1 METVIEIKDVWK
13 RYAIGPEARK
23 YQSLRDLL
31 SFRRRKKDHIWALS
45 GIDLEIKEGER
56 IGIIGNNGAGK
67 TTLLK
72 LIARIT
78 YPTKGMIRLRGRV
91 ASLLEVGTGF
101 HPELTGRENIY
112 FNGAILGMKHAEIK
126 ARFDEIVAFSGV
138 ERFIETPL
146 KQYSSGMQMRLAF
159 SVAAHLQSEIL
170 LIDEVLSV
178 GDAEFQK
185 KCIARMQEISRE
197 KGKTLLF
204 VSHNMQ
210 SVIDLTDKCV
220 FLERGKITAE
230 GPTTDVISQYLAQRT
245 ELLEYNAEKTEND
258 QPFIV
263 KVRLHT
269 SLKNN
274 IQEHGKQ
281 MQVEIE
287 IETDRPIA
295 QAAVS
300 YQILN
305 ALHQPVIQHLN
316 LSSEIPFCTK
326 RGKTIL
332 RSTIPSVSL
341 YPGNYSLRVHF
352 ADAASRMKFETLDAI
367 CPFRVELSSGL
378 REYYWDPGSAIV
390 TEENYWEVKE
400 ISEP

>member
-1 METVIEIKDVWK
+1 MGVAIDIQDVWK

-23 YQSLRDLL
+23 YKSLRDVL
-31 SFRRRKKDHIWALS
+31 SFRRARKDHIWAINKVSLQ
-45 GIDLEIKEGER
+45 LQEGGR
-56 IGIIGNNGAGK
+56 LGVVGNNGAGK

-78 YPTKGMIRLRGRV
+78 YPTKGRIRLRGRV

-112 FNGAILGMKHAEIK
+112 FNGAILGMKHAEIR

-185 KCIARMQEISRE
+185 KCIARMEEISRE
-197 KGKTLLF
+197 KGRTLLF

-210 SVIDLTDKCV
+210 SVMDLTDECI
-220 FLERGKITAE
+220 FLEKGEVRAQGKTNDI
-230 GPTTDVISQYLAQRT
+230 VSQYLAQRT
-245 ELLEYNAEKTEND
+245 VLLEYIAKNSDGRKPCISRVHLD
-258 QPFIV
+258 
-263 KVRLHT
+263 T
-269 SLKNN
+269 SLSNN

-287 IETDRPIA
+287 IDTDQPIPE
-295 QAAVS
+295 AAVS

-326 RGKTIL
+326 PGKTIL

-352 ADAASRMKFETLDAI
+352 ADAASRVKFETLDAV

-400 ISEP
+400 ISGT